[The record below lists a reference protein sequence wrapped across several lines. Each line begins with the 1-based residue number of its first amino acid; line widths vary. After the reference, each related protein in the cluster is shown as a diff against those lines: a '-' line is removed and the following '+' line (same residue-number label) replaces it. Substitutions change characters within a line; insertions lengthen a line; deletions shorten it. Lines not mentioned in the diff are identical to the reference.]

1 MTYKKRNLK
10 YHKITLKNKNKNKI
24 KNRKRN
30 KSIKKNLCRR
40 KKGGNDNNGND
51 NSVNVNHAEQAN
63 KIQTFMISKRDKIK
77 ALFLKTICS
86 NSGFCTAFGLEGENI
101 KKFFNYFITGEYVIP
116 PILRIGQPSVNG
128 FVNLITYER
137 EGYKSNTLLK
147 STMNITSD
155 NLFYEYSVGQYINK
169 CNKIYPCF
177 LETYGLFKYNTEEH
191 WNYVKNNDK
200 IETNILQNSL
210 TNLVSPNVSESC
222 KNAKYLALLIQ
233 YINNAKTFYEM
244 MKDNLNNNFKY
255 DLIYLLFQIYMP
267 LSSIADNFTHYDLHI
282 NNVLIY
288 EPMKDKY
295 IQYYY
300 HSEDEEMF
308 PVIEF
313 KSRYVAK
320 IIDYGRAYFSDET
333 TDSMKIYNE
342 VCGTPECGGSACGV
356 DFGYKRLLPERYAGS
371 MHYIS
376 SQKKNISSDL
386 RLLHIIKKSNYPVLL
401 ELKEMFKDLNF
412 ENQETEYGTKE
423 KADFDEEK
431 INNVHDAYEG
441 LSYLIRL
448 EKLKNMNDVQYSKL
462 EKIGDLHI
470 YEDGRPMEFNK
481 NI

>member
-1 MTYKKRNLK
+1 MTYKKINLK
-10 YHKITLKNKNKNKI
+10 YNKFTLKNKKHKKNIKHNKNK
-24 KNRKRN
+24 KHK
-30 KSIKKNLCRR
+30 KTEKKNISR
-40 KKGGNDNNGND
+40 KKRGGDENLE
-51 NSVNVNHAEQAN
+51 EQAN
-63 KIQTFMISKRDKIK
+63 KIKTFMITNKDKIK

-116 PILRIGQPSVNG
+116 PILRVGQPSVNG

-137 EGYKSNTLLK
+137 EGYKASTLLK

-177 LETYGLFKYNTEEH
+177 LETYGLFKYNTEED
-191 WNYVKNNDK
+191 WNYVKNNNK

-210 TNLVSPNVSESC
+210 TNLGSPTVIESC

-244 MKDNLNNNFKY
+244 MKDNTNNNFKY
-255 DLIYLLFQIYMP
+255 DLLYILYQIYMP

-288 EPMKDKY
+288 EPIKDKY

-300 HSEDEEMF
+300 HSDDAEMY

-320 IIDYGRAYFSDET
+320 IIDYGRAYFYDET

-342 VCGTPECGGSACGV
+342 VCATQECGGSACGV
-356 DFGYKRLLPERYAGS
+356 DYGYKRLLPERYAGS

-386 RLLHIIKKSNYPVLL
+386 RLLHIIKKSNYPLLL
-401 ELKEMFKDLNF
+401 ELKEMLKDVNF
-412 ENQETEYGTKE
+412 ENKETEYGTKE

-448 EKLKNMNDVQYSKL
+448 EKLKKLNDEQYSNL
-462 EKIGDLHI
+462 EKIGDLHV
-470 YEDGRPMEFNK
+470 YEDGRPMEFYK

>member
-1 MTYKKRNLK
+1 MVYKIINLK
-10 YHKITLKNKNKNKI
+10 YHKTTLKNK
-24 KNRKRN
+24 KNRKKR
-30 KSIKKNLCRR
+30 KQKKTFKKISKK
-40 KKGGNDNNGND
+40 KKGGD
-51 NSVNVNHAEQAN
+51 EN
-63 KIQTFMISKRDKIK
+63 KEEAGKKVTTFMISKRDKIK

-116 PILRIGQPSVNG
+116 PIIRIGQPSVNG

-137 EGYKSNTLLK
+137 EGYKANTLLK
-147 STMNITSD
+147 STMNTTSD

-177 LETYGLFKYNTEEH
+177 LETYGLFKYNTEED

-222 KNAKYLALLIQ
+222 KNTKYLALLIQ

-244 MKDNLNNNFKY
+244 MKDNTNNNFKY
-255 DLIYLLFQIYMP
+255 DLLYLLFQIYMP

-288 EPMKDKY
+288 EPIKDNY

-300 HSEDEEMF
+300 HSNDEEMY

-320 IIDYGRAYFSDET
+320 IIDYGRAYFFDET

-342 VCGTPECGGSACGV
+342 VCATTECGGSACGV
-356 DFGYKRLLPERYAGS
+356 NFGYKRLLPERYAGS

-401 ELKEMFKDLNF
+401 ELKEVFKDLNF
-412 ENQETEYGTKE
+412 ENEETEYGTKE
-423 KADFDEEK
+423 KADFDDGK

-448 EKLKNMNDVQYSKL
+448 EKLKKMNDEQYSKL

-481 NI
+481 IHEFAHF